1 MTTGSFTTVGKMIET
16 LLHNFVDLISL
27 YQNQIQ
33 QLLQEVKEMY
43 THHEHQSTRP
53 RAQSD
58 QQSVRPRAQSDH
70 QDLINTYAEYIAEL
84 DEFFNYPNS
93 RGDYE

>member
-1 MTTGSFTTVGKMIET
+1 MDTQVMSAQT
-16 LLHNFVDLISL
+16 LIPNFGDFISL

-33 QLLQEVKEMY
+33 QLHQEVEEMY
-43 THHEHQSTRP
+43 THH
-53 RAQSD
+53 
-58 QQSVRPRAQSDH
+58 DH
-70 QDLINTYAEYIAEL
+70 QDLINTYAEYISEL

>member
-1 MTTGSFTTVGKMIET
+1 MSTQT
-16 LLHNFVDLISL
+16 LIPNFDDFISL

-33 QLLQEVKEMY
+33 QLHQEVKEMY
-43 THHEHQSTRP
+43 THH
-53 RAQSD
+53 
-58 QQSVRPRAQSDH
+58 DH
-70 QDLINTYAEYIAEL
+70 QDVINTYVEYITEL